1 MIPRHHNTASRK
13 SFRAA
18 TRLYAGPDARLD
30 LPDMLPEG
38 AVLLVADTRFAECD
52 AVKKLPIARRVAVAG
67 EPKRAHIDLAIGMLE
82 GERFAAVLAIG
93 GGSAID
99 TAKAL
104 HAALS
109 FGTYNV
115 RDIERAAGAPLLV
128 ALPTTAGSG
137 SETSRFFILSDRN
150 GLKRSHRAWAHAPD
164 IAVLDPHFLRKAGP
178 ERLLLGAFDSFVHL
192 FETYVCRNEHAPA
205 VDMLALEGIP
215 LIARALERLAAG
227 AALDDP
233 LLMGLQHASAYG
245 GLAISNVRTGLIHT
259 LGESLSARCTLAHP
273 ETLYVFFESALA
285 QYEAAVSGPVARLD
299 RRLVA
304 ELGEGA
310 SFARLRAHWRH
321 LFEEHGIARRIEE
334 TLQESPPDIVALLEA
349 AARDHVLLSEHPA
362 SLSPAD
368 IRRIVEERLAPAAG
382 AAKRAAG

>member
-1 MIPRHHNTASRK
+1 MTRQHNTASRK

-30 LPDMLPEG
+30 LAALLPEG
-38 AVLLVADTRFAECD
+38 PVLLVADTRFTECD
-52 AVKKLPIARRVAVAG
+52 AAKAIPAARRVAVAG
-67 EPKRAHIDLAIGMLE
+67 EPKREHIDLAAGMLE
-82 GERFAAVLAIG
+82 GEQFAAVVAIG

-104 HAALS
+104 HAAIA

-115 RDIERAAGAPLLV
+115 RDFERAPGAPRLV

-137 SETSRFFILSDRN
+137 SETSRFFIFSDRR
-150 GLKRSHRAWAHAPD
+150 GVKRSHRAWAHAPD
-164 IAVLDPHFLRKAGP
+164 MAVLDPYFLRKAGP
-178 ERLLLGAFDSFVHL
+178 ERLLLGAFDTFVHL
-192 FETYVCRNEHAPA
+192 FETYICRNEHAPA

-233 LLMGLQHASAYG
+233 LLMSLQHASAYG
-245 GLAISNVRTGLIHT
+245 GFAISNVRTGLVHT
-259 LGESLSARCTLAHP
+259 LGESLSAQCTLAHP

-285 QYEAAVSGPVARLD
+285 QYEAGVLGQIARLD
-299 RRLVA
+299 RRLAA

-310 SFARLRAHWRH
+310 SFARLRALWRS
-321 LFEEHGIARRIEE
+321 LFEEQGIARRIEE
-334 TLQESPPDIVALLEA
+334 TLQANPPDIKALLET
-349 AARDHVLLSEHPA
+349 AARDHVLPAEHPV

-368 IRRIVEERLAPAAG
+368 MRRIVEERLTPMAS